1 MLAKFSK
8 TLSQALSPTSIAKT
22 LVHALGVAIILI
34 PVSIV
39 FLATFK
45 PDLDILLD
53 PIGLPKSFS
62 IQNYITLFD
71 TSGIG
76 QSIVNSLKVTLASV
90 SLTLALA
97 SMTSYAIA
105 RLTKVT
111 GAMLFGLFVLGLTI
125 PAQVNILPIYILFN
139 SLGLTNSHFG
149 LVLANLVSALPIS
162 VFIITAFF
170 RELPKEMIEAAE
182 IDGASH
188 LRVFMRIVLPL
199 STPAIGAT
207 AIFLFV
213 IFWND
218 LLFPL
223 LLITQQDLQ
232 TLPLT
237 LFGFRGEY
245 QTAYGLLFTGVAI
258 ASAPLV
264 VMYIL
269 MQRTFVA
276 GLTSGAVKG

>member
-1 MLAKFSK
+1 MGIS
-8 TLSQALSPTSIAKT
+8 SIGKY
-22 LVHALGVAIILI
+22 LIHIFVVGIVLI
-34 PVSIV
+34 PVSII

-45 PDLDILLD
+45 TDLEILID
-53 PIGLPKSFS
+53 PLGMPQNFS
-62 IQNYITLFD
+62 INNYIELFN

-76 QSIVNSLKVTLASV
+76 RSIVNSTKVTLASV
-90 SLTLALA
+90 AVTLTLA

-111 GAMLFGLFVLGLTI
+111 GAMLFSLFVLGLTI

-149 LVLANLVSALPIS
+149 LVLANLVATLPIS

-170 RELPKEMIEAAE
+170 RELPKEMLEAAE

-188 LRVFMRIVLPL
+188 LRVFVRIVLPL
-199 STPAIGAT
+199 SIPAVGAT

-213 IFWND
+213 IVWND

-223 LLITQQDLQ
+223 LLITQKDLQ

-245 QTAYGLLFTGVAI
+245 ATSYGLLFTGVAI

-264 VMYIL
+264 IMYLL
-269 MQRTFVA
+269 MQRSFVA

>member
-1 MLAKFSK
+1 MVTK
-8 TLSQALSPTSIAKT
+8 
-22 LVHALGVAIILI
+22 LGKYVIHVFVVGIILV

-45 PDLDILLD
+45 QDLEILID
-53 PIGLPKSFS
+53 PLGLPSAFS
-62 IQNYITLFD
+62 LSNYTELFE

-76 QSIVNSLKVTLASV
+76 QSILNSTKVTLASV
-90 SLTLALA
+90 AITLALA

-111 GAMLFGLFVLGLTI
+111 GAMLFSLFVLGLTI

-188 LRVFMRIVLPL
+188 IRVFAQIVLPL

-207 AIFLFV
+207 SIFLFV

-223 LLITQQDLQ
+223 LLLTQKDLH

-237 LFGFRGEY
+237 LLGFRGEY
-245 QTAYGLLFTGVAI
+245 ATSYGLLFTGVAI

-264 VMYIL
+264 VMYLL

>member
-1 MLAKFSK
+1 MLASKVMK
-8 TLSQALSPTSIAKT
+8 TLIHLFVVAVI
-22 LVHALGVAIILI
+22 LV
-34 PVSIV
+34 PVSII

-45 PDLDILLD
+45 SDLDILID
-53 PIGLPKSFS
+53 PLGLPESFS
-62 IQNYITLFD
+62 IANYTQLFQ
-71 TSGIG
+71 TSGITN
-76 QSIVNSLKVTLASV
+76 SIVNSIKVTVLSV
-90 SLTLALA
+90 AITLTLA
-97 SMTSYAIA
+97 SMTSYAIS

-111 GAMLFGLFVLGLTI
+111 GAMLFSMFVLGLTI

-149 LVLANLVSALPIS
+149 LILANLVGALPIS
-162 VFIITAFF
+162 IFIITAFF
-170 RELPKEMIEAAE
+170 RELPKEMLEAAE
-182 IDGASH
+182 IDGAGH
-188 LRVFMRIVLPL
+188 LRVFLQIVLPL
-199 STPAIGAT
+199 SVPAIGAT

-223 LLITQQDLQ
+223 LLITQKDLY

-237 LFGFRGEY
+237 LLGFKGEY
-245 QTAYGLLFTGVAI
+245 SISYGLMFTGVAI

-264 VMYIL
+264 IMYLL
-269 MQRTFVA
+269 MQRTFIA

>member
-1 MLAKFSK
+1 MTAR
-8 TLSQALSPTSIAKT
+8 IARN
-22 LVHALGVAIILI
+22 LVHVFTVLVVLV
-34 PVSIV
+34 PVSII
-39 FLATFK
+39 FLATLK
-45 PDLDILLD
+45 PDLEILLD
-53 PIGLPKSFS
+53 PLGWPDKISFS
-62 IQNYITLFD
+62 NYSELVS
-71 TSGIG
+71 TSGIS
-76 QSIVNSLKVTLASV
+76 QSFINSVKVTLISV
-90 SLTLALA
+90 IFTLSLA

-105 RLTKVT
+105 RLAKISA
-111 GAMLFGLFVLGLTI
+111 GMLFSLFVLGLTI

-149 LVLANLVSALPIS
+149 LILANIVSALPIS
-162 VFIITAFF
+162 VFIIAAFF
-170 RELPKEMIEAAE
+170 REFPKEMIEAAE

-188 LRVFMRIVLPL
+188 IRVFLRIVLPL
-199 STPAIGAT
+199 AKPAIGAT

-223 LLITQQDLQ
+223 LLISQRELE

-237 LFGFRGEY
+237 LLSFRGEY
-245 QTAYGLLFTGVAI
+245 NLSYGLLFTGVTI
-258 ASAPLV
+258 ASVPLV
-264 VMYIL
+264 LMYIL

>member
-1 MLAKFSK
+1 MVTTKFARAV
-8 TLSQALSPTSIAKT
+8 LHLFI
-22 LVHALGVAIILI
+22 VAIILV
-34 PVSIV
+34 PVSII

-45 PDLDILLD
+45 SDLDILID
-53 PIGLPKSFS
+53 PLGLPETFSFA
-62 IQNYITLFD
+62 NYVTLFQ

-76 QSIVNSLKVTLASV
+76 TSVINSIKVTIISV
-90 SLTLALA
+90 SLTLTLA

-111 GAMLFGLFVLGLTI
+111 GALLFSLFVLGLTI

-149 LVLANLVSALPIS
+149 LILANLVGALPIS

-170 RELPKEMIEAAE
+170 RELPKEMLEAAE

-188 LRVFMRIVLPL
+188 IRVFLRIVLPL

-223 LLITQQDLQ
+223 LLITQKDLY

-237 LFGFRGEY
+237 LLGFKGEY
-245 QTAYGLLFTGVAI
+245 STSYGLMFTGVAI

-264 VMYIL
+264 IMYIL
-269 MQRTFVA
+269 MQRTFIA

>member
-1 MLAKFSK
+1 MTAK
-8 TLSQALSPTSIAKT
+8 IAKN
-22 LVHALGVAIILI
+22 LVHIFVVAIILV

-45 PDLDILLD
+45 SDLDILID
-53 PIGLPKSFS
+53 PLGFPKGFS
-62 IQNYITLFD
+62 ISNYTELFA

-76 QSIVNSLKVTLASV
+76 QSILNSVKVTIASVALTLTLASM
-90 SLTLALA
+90 A
-97 SMTSYAIA
+97 SYAIS

-111 GAMLFGLFVLGLTI
+111 GAMLFSLFVLGLTI

-139 SLGLTNSHFG
+139 SLGLTNSHLG
-149 LVLANLVSALPIS
+149 LILANLVSALPIS

-188 LRVFMRIVLPL
+188 VRVFARIVMPL

-223 LLITQQDLQ
+223 LLLTQKDLQ

-237 LFGFRGEY
+237 LLGFRGEY
-245 QTAYGLLFTGVAI
+245 STSYGLLFTGVAV

-264 VMYIL
+264 IMYLL
-269 MQRTFVA
+269 MQRSFVA

>member
-1 MLAKFSK
+1 MKRYVIFRN
-8 TLSQALSPTSIAKT
+8 T
-22 LVHALGVAIILI
+22 VHVFVVAIVLI
-34 PVSIV
+34 PVSII

-45 PDLDILLD
+45 TDLEILID
-53 PIGLPKSFS
+53 PLGWPESFS
-62 IQNYITLFD
+62 FKNYVDLFA

-76 QSIVNSLKVTLASV
+76 QSVVNSVKVTIASV
-90 SLTLALA
+90 AITLTLA

-105 RLTKVT
+105 RLTRVT

-149 LVLANLVSALPIS
+149 LVLANLVATLPIA

-170 RELPKEMIEAAE
+170 RELPKEMLEAAE

-188 LRVFMRIVLPL
+188 IRVFLRIVLPL
-199 STPAIGAT
+199 SIPAIGAS

-223 LLITQQDLQ
+223 LLITQKDLQ

-245 QTAYGLLFTGVAI
+245 STSYGLLFTGVAI

-264 VMYIL
+264 VMYLL
-269 MQRTFVA
+269 MQRTFIA
-276 GLTSGAVKG
+276 GLTSGAIKG